1 MDGNRSRPWA
11 CRANTYK
18 LNNENIFQL
27 TDIISDDNKLA

>member
-11 CRANTYK
+11 CRVHTYK
-18 LNNENIFQL
+18 QNDENVFQL

>member
-18 LNNENIFQL
+18 QNNENIFQL